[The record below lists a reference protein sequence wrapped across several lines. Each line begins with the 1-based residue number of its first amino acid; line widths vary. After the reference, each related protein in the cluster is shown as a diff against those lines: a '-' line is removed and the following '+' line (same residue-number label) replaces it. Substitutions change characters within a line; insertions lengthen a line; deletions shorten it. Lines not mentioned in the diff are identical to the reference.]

1 MKQKSILFFL
11 AHKLIF
17 GHNNSYSIKIVTW
30 VCLAAIMTGSMAL
43 TLIFAIMQG
52 FESTTT
58 ERLQNIHPQII
69 IHAPSGEFLNFAKIS
84 HKLANDPNILAH
96 TPYAIGYGVLHN
108 PKSSHE
114 IEFANISL
122 IKAID
127 PKTEIL
133 VTNLTRKINNQ
144 ANFISERN
152 LVNNLDVEL
161 TDNKIIIGVN
171 LAKNMCLKINDVVEI
186 FIPTETNAKSKAI
199 NFKKIKAIVGNTL
212 KTGIS
217 EFDDSLI
224 MTSLDFAQKHFHN
237 FGIQEIGIKLNPE
250 INPTQQKQIINNL
263 ASNFGLNVLAWQ
275 ELYTPIIATLKLE
288 KYTAIAIAI
297 LIMLIASMTLIAL
310 LFMLITKHTGT
321 ITILQIL
328 GLTQSKIRNLFVIIS
343 LTITSI
349 ASITGI
355 ILATIMGIILQNYPF
370 IELPDIYYISTL
382 PIKLS
387 FGILG
392 FVFVINILIG
402 LLATQMPLKLI
413 ARLNVAKLLKTN
425 N

>member
-1 MKQKSILFFL
+1 MKQKSITFFL
-11 AHKLIF
+11 TRKLIF

-30 VCLAAIMTGSMAL
+30 VCLAAIMIGSMAL

-69 IHAPSGEFLNFAKIS
+69 MRAPMGSFLDFAKIS
-84 HKLANDPNILAH
+84 HKLINYPSILAY
-96 TPYAIGYGVLHN
+96 TPYAIGYGVLLN
-108 PKSSHE
+108 PKLSQE

-127 PKTEIL
+127 PNTEKL
-133 VTNLTRKINNQ
+133 VTNLTHKITN
-144 ANFISERN
+144 ANTQDNLTHDLISN
-152 LVNNLDVEL
+152 LEA
-161 TDNKIIIGVN
+161 NKIIIGVN
-171 LAKNMCLKINDVVEI
+171 LAKNMCLNINDSVEI
-186 FIPTETNAKSKAI
+186 FIPTETNARAKTI
-199 NFKKIKAIVGNTL
+199 NFKKIKAIISNTL

-224 MTSLDFAQKHFHN
+224 MTSLAFAQKHFHN
-237 FGIQEIGIKLNPE
+237 FGIQEIGIKLKPE
-250 INPTQQKQIINNL
+250 ISPAQQKQIIDSL
-263 ASNFGLNVLAWQ
+263 AKNFGLSIVAWQ

-310 LFMLITKHTGT
+310 LFMLITKHTST

-328 GLTQSKIRNLFVIIS
+328 GLKQNKIRNLFILIS
-343 LTITSI
+343 ITITSI
-349 ASITGI
+349 ASLTGI
-355 ILATIMGIILQNYPF
+355 ILATIIGLILQNYHF

-387 FGILG
+387 FNILS
-392 FVFVINILIG
+392 FVFLINILIG
-402 LLATQMPLKLI
+402 LLASQLPLKLI
-413 ARLNVAKLLKTN
+413 TRLNLSKLLKIN